1 MLLNECAAAAVDVRT
16 GYDVTKI
23 TRTDRFLI
31 TTNLGDVSAPVLVL
45 ATGGL
50 SIPKMDATGF
60 AHDIAKQFGLSI
72 TDILPGL
79 VPLTFSGEEL
89 ALMLS
94 LTGVALDV
102 VVRCGKQEFQDSLLF
117 THRGLSGP
125 GILQASSYW
134 RHGNAI
140 RIDLLPGVD
149 AANFLID
156 RKAARPRTEAQTVLA
171 ELMPRRLAEAL
182 TEQHLIAGPLAEVS
196 NQGLAQFG
204 NILNN
209 W

>member
-50 SIPKMDATGF
+50 SIPKMGATGF

-79 VPLTFSGEEL
+79 VPLTFSGKEL
-89 ALMLS
+89 ALMRS

-125 GILQASSYW
+125 AILQASSYW

-140 RIDLLPGVD
+140 SIDLLPGVD

-156 RKAARPRTEAQTVLA
+156 RKAARPRTEAKTVLA
-171 ELMPRRLAEAL
+171 ELMPRRLAEA
-182 TEQHLIAGPLAEVS
+182 
-196 NQGLAQFG
+196 
-204 NILNN
+204 
-209 W
+209 